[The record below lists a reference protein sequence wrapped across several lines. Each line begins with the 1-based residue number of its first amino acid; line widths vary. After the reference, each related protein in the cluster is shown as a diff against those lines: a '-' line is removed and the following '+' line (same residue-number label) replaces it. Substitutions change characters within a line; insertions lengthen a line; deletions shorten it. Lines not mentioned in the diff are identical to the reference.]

1 MDIGLL
7 VILILIAIVVS
18 VTLVNILSVTVYVK
32 KNIERKKRRD
42 QLVFKD
48 DRDISVEEALEKIT
62 DFVET
67 YIYKKKKSPQDELT
81 EIRLKMIEFDK
92 YFGAREWRAFSIF
105 MVILGFVL
113 MLILSTVNMTYGLVA
128 GIILMV
134 MPQIYY
140 VSQVKEVRFEM
151 LSKFPKIITLINGY
165 LEAGYTL
172 EKAVRATIPFAG
184 KRWEKQLIKFVTDI
198 DLLGVEYALNNLKV
212 ATDIPEVREF
222 CSLVKVA
229 YEQGSV
235 GSSFEDQAIR
245 MESVQNDV
253 IRQKIESRKGLT
265 ILAQGPTLLAVFIL
279 AGAPVIKQV
288 TEMTQML

>member
-1 MDIGLL
+1 MDLGLL
-7 VILILIAIVVS
+7 LILVVISIVVS
-18 VTLVNILSVTVYVK
+18 VTLVNILSVTVYIK
-32 KNIERKKRRD
+32 KSRERKKRRD

-48 DRDISVEEALEKIT
+48 ERDVSVEEALEKIT

-67 YIYKKKKSPQDELT
+67 YIYKQKKSPQDELM

-105 MVILGFVL
+105 MAIVGVILA
-113 MLILSTVNMTYGLVA
+113 LIFSMINVAYGIVT
-128 GIILMV
+128 GIILIA

-140 VSQVKEVRFEM
+140 MSQVKEVRVDM
-151 LSKFPKIITLINGY
+151 LSKFPKIIILINGY
-165 LEAGYTL
+165 LAAGYTL

-184 KRWEKQLIKFVTDI
+184 KRWEKELVKFVTDI
-198 DLLGVEYALNNLKV
+198 DLLGVEHALNNLKR

-245 MESVQNDV
+245 MESIQNDV
-253 IRQKIESRKGLT
+253 MKQKIEGRKSLT

-279 AGAPVIKQV
+279 AGAPVLKQV
-288 TEMTQML
+288 TEITQML